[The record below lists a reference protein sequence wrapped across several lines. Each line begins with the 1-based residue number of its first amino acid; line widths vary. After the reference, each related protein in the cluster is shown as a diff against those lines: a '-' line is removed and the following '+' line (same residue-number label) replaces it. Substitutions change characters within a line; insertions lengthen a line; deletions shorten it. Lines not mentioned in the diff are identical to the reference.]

1 MSLNKEEISMRSA
14 VFGAILAVYCMQAAA
29 QDAGVYEVALRAT
42 CRVDVNPGTR
52 VRAFGTG
59 TFVKSPQEIEE
70 LLEENEVLV
79 VTAGHV
85 LESITIRGGVAVSLP
100 SLAKDGRSSNGFNEQ
115 LQGRLLDFV
124 CDDPNGDVGLI
135 AVKIESSMLEN
146 GVVKLA
152 PMHLGE
158 MDIRV
163 DQKVL
168 VVGCRGSSP
177 AKVEQ
182 ARAIQYFPGNES
194 SGPHHHLSVL
204 RRSGDSG
211 GGMFDL
217 SGRLMG
223 ICSASSEEPMEMAV
237 GFGLVGFDGQSSPRM
252 YRGQTSVFTP
262 CHLVKG
268 LFKRLHK

>member
-1 MSLNKEEISMRSA
+1 MRSA
-14 VFGAILAVYCMQAAA
+14 VFGAIVVVCCTQAIA
-29 QDAGVYEVALRAT
+29 QDVSVYEVALKAT

-52 VRAFGTG
+52 APAFGTG
-59 TFVKSPQEIEE
+59 TFVKCPQEMEG
-70 LLEENEVLV
+70 LLQENEVV
-79 VTAGHV
+79 VATAGHV
-85 LESITIRGGVAVSLP
+85 LESITLRGGVAVSLP
-100 SLAKDGRSSNGFNEQ
+100 RLSKDGRSSDGFNEQ
-115 LQGRLLDFV
+115 LPARLLDFV

-135 AVKIESSMLEN
+135 AVKIESHMIEN
-146 GVVKLA
+146 GTVKLV

-168 VVGCRGSSP
+168 VVGCRGASP

-182 ARAIQYFPGNES
+182 ARAIQYFPGSES

-217 SGRLMG
+217 SGRLVG
-223 ICSASSEEPMEMAV
+223 ICSASSEEPIEMAV
-237 GFGLVGFDGQSSPRM
+237 GFGLVGFDGQSSPRV
-252 YRGQTSVFTP
+252 YRGQSSVFTP
-262 CHLVKG
+262 CHLVKC